1 MNVIDFPKIII
12 RTPPEIKEWL
22 YARAKA
28 NNRSAT
34 GELITILQA
43 ERDRATKEAENA

>member
-1 MNVIDFPKIII
+1 MNAVDFPKIII

-34 GELITILQA
+34 GELINILQA
-43 ERDRATKEAENA
+43 ERDRALKEKADA

>member
-1 MNVIDFPKIII
+1 MNAVDFPKIII

-34 GELITILQA
+34 GELINILQA
-43 ERDRATKEAENA
+43 ERKRNSSEVAND